1 MAHTFL
7 YFALAHVLARKA
19 YTRPCSGPF
28 FLSGRQSAGRAAAER
43 GALDHR
49 LDPLVHASRGQTPV
63 ESPGELNPLCA
74 DSRRDCG
81 GGRQP
86 LAPRVRRQRTV
97 GAPRCHSEGVRVLV
111 ASCLQLPLYL
121 ALVEQ
126 HARHNHLER
135 DYLELLDAEPRDDGA
150 ARHKDLLAPV
160 VRAVSEHLV
169 HGCTAAVG
177 VSLVEQH
184 DRIAVGERGG
194 DLLLAVCGGEVALG
208 EEKSAWGMRHA

>member
-1 MAHTFL
+1 M
-7 YFALAHVLARKA
+7 LASTAE
-19 YTRPCSGPF
+19 TR
-28 FLSGRQSAGRAAAER
+28 LS
-43 GALDHR
+43 LDI
-49 LDPLVHASRGQTPV
+49 LVT
-63 ESPGELNPLCA
+63 
-74 DSRRDCG
+74 
-81 GGRQP
+81 
-86 LAPRVRRQRTV
+86 
-97 GAPRCHSEGVRVLV
+97 
-111 ASCLQLPLYL
+111 SCLQLPLHL
-121 ALVEQ
+121 ALVQQ

-194 DLLLAVCGGEVALG
+194 DLFLAVCGGEVALG
-208 EEKSAWGMRHA
+208 EEKSAWGMGHARGMHGAFMGHSWGMHSACIAHACGACLGEEE